1 MDNDDSCDISINLQL
16 SERTIVSEI
25 DQALHVSHVPETP
38 LTKPIAP
45 PVQLYLN
52 GKLVNE

>member
-1 MDNDDSCDISINLQL
+1 M